1 MDIYDRLREGVDEL
15 IQKTDK
21 RIEDIKRSPSN
32 TPYETIELELRG
44 SVSRLLKL
52 IRSDAP
58 NNTANEMSNELRHQ
72 RAKESLEHCINLTY
86 SNKILGNTFVADSDL
101 IYALNLEKKFLDEMP
116 SSDVDKK
123 CLYLSDRLNELAN
136 YVLETNNINI
146 LE

>member
-1 MDIYDRLREGVDEL
+1 MDIYDKLREGVNEF

-21 RIEDIKRSPSN
+21 RIEDIKRSSIN
-32 TPYETIELELRG
+32 TSYENIEMDLRRSG
-44 SVSRLLKL
+44 SQLLKL

-116 SSDVDKK
+116 SSAIDKK

>member
-21 RIEDIKRSPSN
+21 RIEDIKRSSSN
-32 TPYETIELELRG
+32 TPYETIEMELRG

-58 NNTANEMSNELRHQ
+58 NDTANEMSNELRHQ
-72 RAKESLEHCINLTY
+72 RAKESLENCINVTY

>member
-1 MDIYDRLREGVDEL
+1 MDIYDKLRKGVDEF

-21 RIEDIKRSPSN
+21 RIEDIKRSSIN
-32 TPYETIELELRG
+32 TSYENIEMDLRR
-44 SVSRLLKL
+44 SASQLLKL

-86 SNKILGNTFVADSDL
+86 SNKILGSTFVADSDL
-101 IYALNLEKKFLDEMP
+101 IKTLNLEYKFLEEMP
-116 SSDVDKK
+116 SSNIDKK

-136 YVLETNNINI
+136 HVLEKNNINF
-146 LE
+146 LD